1 MVTSFIQ
8 ISLLHL
14 SRRDDKTASAK
25 KVK

>member
-1 MVTSFIQ
+1 VTSFIQ